1 MKLEKINEAYTVTDE
16 LENGWRT
23 NGQAIKEKNGSLR
36 INFTVT
42 NEVNHIG
49 NYNYDINMQK
59 NLHINMSCAIENEE
73 EFDNYS
79 TSLVDQILAEL
90 ESTELEK

>member
-16 LENGWRT
+16 LENGWKT

-36 INFTVT
+36 INFSVN
-42 NEVNHIG
+42 NEATYIG
-49 NYNYDINMQK
+49 SYNYDINQ
-59 NLHINMSCAIENEE
+59 NNHVSVSRSCPKDNEDSFSE
-73 EFDNYS
+73 YGE
-79 TSLVDQILAEL
+79 SLVDQILAEL